1 MGLPTNIEVNGRY
14 VITTERAGANSK
26 LIVER
31 LADGQKDQLIMKEEW
46 WRMLNGLCT
55 TSHDLD
61 VLEMLC
67 DELFA

>member
-46 WRMLNGLCT
+46 WRMLDGLCT

-61 VLEMLC
+61 ALEMLC